1 MTKRVINDQQIKR
14 PFSFYEVNQG
24 DGGSDIVRFS
34 LSETL
39 TKGDDEVGQ
48 SRMFEHERNKYR
60 CTYPIGN
67 LLIIQINHAEF

>member
-1 MTKRVINDQQIKR
+1 MTKSVINDQQIKE
-14 PFSFYEVNQG
+14 PFGLQEVNQG

-60 CTYPIGN
+60 GTYPMG
-67 LLIIQINHAEF
+67 